1 MRLSPR
7 ALTSAASLLLVAC
20 SEAPATSSDTASSL
34 DTTGTT
40 GSTSIPTSTS
50 TSTSGDDSP
59 TSSTTSIPTTGDT
72 TMTEGVCGDG
82 IVDAGEQCDAGPDN
96 GPGSP
101 CNSQCRLSACGDGE
115 LGPGEECDDGGDNG
129 DNASCTADCTNNIC
143 GDGKV
148 GPGEGCDD
156 GNDVDDDECT
166 AACAVPTCGDR
177 IVDATEECD
186 DGNDDDTDA
195 CTGTC
200 TSAVCSDG
208 FLQPDVG
215 EQCDDGPDNADD
227 AACTTE
233 CKQAACGDGHV
244 WISGGGTEEC
254 DDGPENGP
262 GKLCNSQCLVNVCGD
277 GDPNPDEQCDDG
289 NVLSGDGCSA
299 TCGLETCGNSIV
311 DPGEQCDDGQDGDNA
326 DDCTDACKL
335 PACGDGIVQPG
346 EACDLGGLNSDAGA
360 CTLACKDATCGDG
373 LVHDPIEQCDDGP
386 SNGPGQSCKAN
397 CTDNYCGDGDKG
409 PGEAC
414 DDGNGNNNDSCT
426 NACKA
431 PTCGDG
437 AVQAGEE
444 CDLGAGNDN
453 TGECTHVCKL
463 PVCGDGFVQPGSGET
478 CDDGNTVDRDACP
491 SNCDE
496 DAVSRV
502 LEIGVGEHHFCARLT
517 GGRVKCWGYN
527 HYGVCG
533 REVSSGID
541 GDQPGE
547 MGDALPYTELG
558 VGVEALALAVGRD
571 HNCAIVTGG
580 HVKCWGWNGW
590 GQLGLGDNEHRGD
603 DENEMGDFL
612 PYVNLGTNQTAVAI
626 TVGNEHTCALLDGGK
641 VKCWGAGDSL
651 GHGQLLEIGELPGQ
665 MGDNLPF
672 VDLGTN
678 RQAVAID
685 AGGDHTCALL
695 DDNTLKCWGGYDD
708 GALGLEDTASRG
720 SNPGEM
726 GDNLPAVKL
735 GLGKIPVAVST
746 GENHTCALLNG
757 GLVKCW
763 GAGMHGALGYED
775 EMGRGVTA
783 NSMGDFLP
791 VVKLGQGNFAQRVTT
806 GEHRTCVLLTDHRV
820 KCWGNWYNG
829 FTGTDVGDGP
839 DEMGDELPVVDLGA
853 GQVATTVVANHYRTC
868 VLLQG
873 DRLKCWGNSWM
884 YGLGYGDTMD
894 RGDTDESMG
903 DNLPFIEL

>member
-1 MRLSPR
+1 M
-7 ALTSAASLLLVAC
+7 
-20 SEAPATSSDTASSL
+20 PAGA
-34 DTTGTT
+34 
-40 GSTSIPTSTS
+40 
-50 TSTSGDDSP
+50 
-59 TSSTTSIPTTGDT
+59 
-72 TMTEGVCGDG
+72 CGDG
-82 IVDAGEQCDAGPDN
+82 IVDAGEQCDAGSDN
-96 GPGSP
+96 GPGNP

-166 AACAVPTCGDR
+166 TACAVPTCGDR

-186 DGNDDDTDA
+186 DGNDDDTDV

-208 FLQPDVG
+208 FLQPDIG

-233 CKQAACGDGHV
+233 CRQAACGDGHV
-244 WISGGGTEEC
+244 WTSGGGTEEC
-254 DDGPENGP
+254 DDGPENGS
-262 GKLCNSQCLVNVCGD
+262 GKLCNSQCLVNICGD

-444 CDLGAGNDN
+444 CDLGTDNDN
-453 TGECTHVCKL
+453 TGECTLACKL
-463 PVCGDGFVQPGSGET
+463 PACGDGFIQPGGGET

-496 DAVSRV
+496 DAPKV
-502 LEIGVGEHHFCARLT
+502 LEVVMGLYHTCARLSE
-517 GGRVKCWGYN
+517 GRVKCWGYN
-527 HYGVCG
+527 GQGPTG
-533 REVSSGID
+533 REIFVVD
-541 GDQPGE
+541 GDEPGE
-547 MGDALPYTELG
+547 MGDVLPFVNLG
-558 VGVEALALAVGRD
+558 TGVEALALASGQD
-571 HNCAIVTGG
+571 HVCAIVTGG
-580 HVKCWGWNGW
+580 YVKCWGANGA
-590 GQLGLGDNEHRGD
+590 GQLGLGDGNGRGAGP
-603 DENEMGDFL
+603 NEMGDFL
-612 PYVNLGTNQTAVAI
+612 PYVNLGTGQTATAI
-626 TVGNEHTCALLDGGK
+626 TAGDDFNCAILTGGG
-641 VKCWGAGDSL
+641 VKCWGRGGRLGLGDTLSR
-651 GHGQLLEIGELPGQ
+651 GATPAT
-665 MGDNLPF
+665 MGDNLPL
-672 VDLGTN
+672 VDLGTGKK
-678 RQAVAID
+678 AIAID
-685 AGGDHTCALL
+685 AGSEHTCALL
-695 DDNTLKCWGGYDD
+695 DDNTMKCWGRDVG
-708 GALGLEDTASRG
+708 GSLGLGSPNSRG
-720 SNPGEM
+720 FFPGDM
-726 GDNLPAVKL
+726 GDALPPVQL
-735 GLGKIPVAVST
+735 GLGKVPVGVSAGT
-746 GENHTCALLNG
+746 SHTCALLVG

-763 GAGMHGALGYED
+763 GFGSRGAHGTGTSEGLGNQPNE
-775 EMGRGVTA
+775 
-783 NSMGDFLP
+783 MGDFLP
-791 VVKLGQGNFAQRVTT
+791 AVALGLGKLAQQVAAGQERS
-806 GEHRTCVLLTDHRV
+806 CVLLTDHHV
-820 KCWGNWYNG
+820 KCWGYQYLGFDGMQIGNG
-829 FTGTDVGDGP
+829 A
-839 DEMGDELPVVDLGA
+839 DEMGNALPVIDLGTDQLA
-853 GQVATTVVANHYRTC
+853 KAVFTNYDRVC

-873 DRLKCWGNSWM
+873 DRLKCWGSGTLA
-884 YGLGYGDTMD
+884 GLGYGDTMT